1 MKYLMI
7 VFLLLSPV
15 NAHSSDDISQ
25 DKMET
30 EAFTAYK
37 SKSKFN
43 EKRMG
48 ERVQRTYNVLV
59 KFGVFR
65 LKKRGY
71 DASNL
76 QKEWN
81 AQYSKVFLAAEI
93 GINDIPDH
101 EPALK
106 WLNDF
111 YLLLVAT
118 LGQASVN
125 SLRLDDIDT
134 LNRGIPV
141 MFHPK
146 STDKIDYN
154 LCFIKSSK
162 AIGYWGTM
170 GACSIFNSIGTNPA
184 IVVCSPLSE
193 GARLAFGLVADPLSD
208 AIWEGSNASESD

>member
-1 MKYLMI
+1 MA
-7 VFLLLSPV
+7 PV
-15 NAHSSDDISQ
+15 HASDEITQ
-25 DKMET
+25 EKMEA

-48 ERVQRTYNVLV
+48 ERVQKTYNVLV

-65 LKKRGY
+65 LNRRGY
-71 DASNL
+71 DARPL

-81 AQYSKVFLAAEI
+81 AKYAKTFLAAEI
-93 GINDIPDH
+93 GITDIPDH
-101 EPALK
+101 EPALA

-118 LGQASVN
+118 LGQDAVN

-154 LCFIKSSK
+154 LCFTKSSK
-162 AIGYWGTM
+162 AIGYWGAM

-184 IVVCSPLSE
+184 ILVCTPLSE
-193 GARLAFGLVADPLSD
+193 GARLAFGIIANPLSD
-208 AIWEGSNASESD
+208 AIWEGSNASEGSI